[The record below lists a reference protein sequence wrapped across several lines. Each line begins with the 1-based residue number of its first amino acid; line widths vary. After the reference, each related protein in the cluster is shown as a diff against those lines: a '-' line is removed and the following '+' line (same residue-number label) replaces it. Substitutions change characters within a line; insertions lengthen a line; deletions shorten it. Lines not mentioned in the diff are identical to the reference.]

1 MRLEGVDRLT
11 RKLNASPARVE
22 RRAKDTLSDVGAD
35 LKGRSQSVAPYRPG
49 ESDHLRD
56 HAFSEVS
63 SGRGGPELQV
73 GYEGP
78 QDYLLVQHEGGW
90 LNFMGTEGP
99 KRIENYTTP
108 GTGPKFLET
117 PYLENK
123 NRYKREIADAV
134 RRALRG

>member
-1 MRLEGVDRLT
+1 MKLVGVDRLA
-11 RKLNASPARVE
+11 RKLSASPARVE
-22 RRAKDTLSDVGAD
+22 RRAKDTLSDAGQD

-78 QDYLLVQHEGGW
+78 EGYLYVQHEAHW
-90 LNFMGTEGP
+90 ENFMGRYGP
-99 KRIENYTTP
+99 KDIENYTTP
-108 GTGPKFLET
+108 GTGPKFLEA

-123 NRYKREIADAV
+123 DRYKREIADAV